1 MKIEFTNSFV
11 KDLKVINDKSLKNRV
26 KQIISEIE
34 LSDSLQSILNV
45 KYLADSRNYYR
56 IRVGDFRIGIKVEN
70 DIVIFIRL
78 LHRKDIYKR
87 FP

>member
-1 MKIEFTNSFV
+1 MKIEFTKSFV
-11 KDLKVINDKSLKNRV
+11 KDLNVIKDKSLLSRV
-26 KQIISEIE
+26 KQIITQIE
-34 LSDSLQSILNV
+34 QSDSLQSILNV
-45 KYLADSRNYYR
+45 KYLVDSKYYYR

-70 DIVIFIRL
+70 DIVNFIRF

>member
-1 MKIEFTNSFV
+1 MKIEFTKSFV
-11 KDLKVINDKSLKNRV
+11 KDLKVINDKSLLIRA
-26 KQIISEIE
+26 KQIITEIE
-34 LSDSLQSILNV
+34 QSDSLQSILNV
-45 KYLADSRNYYR
+45 KYLVDSKYYYR

-70 DIVIFIRL
+70 NTVIFIRF

>member
-1 MKIEFTNSFV
+1 MKIEFTISFV
-11 KDLKVINDKSLKNRV
+11 KDLNVIKDKSLLSRV
-26 KQIISEIE
+26 KQIITQIE
-34 LSDSLQSILNV
+34 QSDSLQSILNV
-45 KYLADSRNYYR
+45 KYLVDSKYYYR

-70 DIVIFIRL
+70 DIVNFIRF